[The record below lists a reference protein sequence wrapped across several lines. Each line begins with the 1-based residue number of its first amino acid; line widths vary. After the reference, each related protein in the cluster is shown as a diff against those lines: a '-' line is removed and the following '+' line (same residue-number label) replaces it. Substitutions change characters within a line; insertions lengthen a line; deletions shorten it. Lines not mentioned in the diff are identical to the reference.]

1 MELVIRVLAIIVF
14 VLPFYVLH
22 AGVTALPSMEMTL
35 DQSVDP
41 TLSLPDDS
49 KGEGLNPIRKIAK
62 DFRSTVQMYREQRAL
77 AQKRGDVSQYD
88 ELLKEAEI
96 ITKEIEAASMQ
107 HDAYMARYQEGDTTS
122 GEQAIRLTAV
132 IQAQSQPFKNILM
145 RMNSVITQQIDT
157 SVPQRPYHKKFAPT
171 AHSAPPTRYLQ
182 SKTTEISE
190 SLNRGDPADDTEK
203 PLPMSEGR
211 ARSTSEHEID
221 PIH

>member
-1 MELVIRVLAIIVF
+1 MELVIRFFTITACA
-14 VLPFYVLH
+14 LPVCVLH
-22 AGVTALPSMEMTL
+22 AGMTTLPSMEMTL
-35 DQSVDP
+35 DQSIDP

-49 KGEGLNPIRKIAK
+49 KGEGLNPIRRMAK
-62 DFRSTVQMYREQRAL
+62 DFRSTIQMYREQRAL

-107 HDAYMARYQEGDTTS
+107 HDAYMAKYQEGDTTS

-182 SKTTEISE
+182 GKATEVPE
-190 SLNRGDPADDTEK
+190 NLNRSETADDTEQ
-203 PLPMSEGR
+203 PIPMSEGR

-221 PIH
+221 LIH